1 MRCCDGQDAHTTHEH
16 RTGELGCSGSDLGRC
31 AGAGGGSCGGDVP
44 GIGGMG
50 RGDDYL
56 WAGLKGTPNHPDRL
70 LVGGLLGPRRGGVGR
85 TMGRAPVESRGDR
98 EGRRRLGF
106 LFVIFFGACD
116 M

>member
-1 MRCCDGQDAHTTHEH
+1 M
-16 RTGELGCSGSDLGRC
+16 
-31 AGAGGGSCGGDVP
+31 P

-85 TMGRAPVESRGDR
+85 TTGRAPERLRMARRTASKGQSRR
-98 EGRRRLGF
+98 F
-106 LFVIFFGACD
+106 WGALP
-116 M
+116 

>member
-1 MRCCDGQDAHTTHEH
+1 MCFDGQDAHTTHEN
-16 RTGELGCSGSDLGRC
+16 RTGALECSGSDLGRC